1 MRADRCN
8 PGTSDCR
15 GQHMVRLTRPLL
27 CKPQRWRGASS
38 MSARQPGP
46 DTPAVH
52 PRETT
57 ALFGHHS
64 AEQTLLNAYRS
75 GQIPHAWLLG
85 GPAGVGK
92 ATLAYRMA
100 RFVLAHS
107 NPLGSDV
114 QRAETLW
121 VDPSNAV
128 TSQVAAGAHGGLLTL
143 ERTLNDKGVLRTVI
157 TVDETRETISFFG
170 STAAVEGW
178 RVCIVDTVDE
188 LNPDAANALLKVLE
202 EPPHQSL
209 FLLVSHAPARVLP
222 TIQSRCRKLPLR
234 PLAVGDVMRAAAQTA
249 NITIDDPAL
258 AEAAEAAEGSVARA
272 LTLLGGDALKLHLR
286 TAALLATLPR
296 VDPRELHALGDALG
310 GSDRVALASFIDSVD
325 RWVSERLR
333 ADDANANANLAR
345 LARLAEVWEKINRA
359 ARDTAEYN
367 LERKTLVFSVFGLL
381 AKATR

>member
-1 MRADRCN
+1 
-8 PGTSDCR
+8 
-15 GQHMVRLTRPLL
+15 
-27 CKPQRWRGASS
+27 
-38 MSARQPGP
+38 MSARQLGP

-57 ALFGHHS
+57 ALFGHHG

-128 TSQVAAGAHGGLLTL
+128 TGQVAAGAHGGLLIL
-143 ERTLNDKGVLRTVI
+143 ERTLNDKGVMRNVI

-170 STAAVEGW
+170 STAAGEGW

-188 LNPDAANALLKVLE
+188 LNPNAANALLKVLE
-202 EPPHQSL
+202 EPPQQSL

-222 TIQSRCRKLPLR
+222 TILSRCRKLLLR
-234 PLAVGDVMRAAAQTA
+234 PLDKADVVRA
-249 NITIDDPAL
+249 
-258 AEAAEAAEGSVARA
+258 AAEAASITADDPMLTEASGAADGSVARA
-272 LTLLGGDALKLHLR
+272 LMLLGGDTLKLRQR
-286 TAALLATLPR
+286 TAALLETLPH
-296 VDPRELHALGDALG
+296 VDPRELHALGEALG
-310 GSDRVALASFIDSVD
+310 GTDRVTLAAFIDSVD
-325 RWVSERLR
+325 RWLSERLR
-333 ADDANANANLAR
+333 ADGTNANANLPR
-345 LARLAEVWEKINRA
+345 LARLAEVWEKINSA
-359 ARDTAEYN
+359 ARDTESYN
-367 LERKTLVFSVFGLL
+367 LERKPLVFTVFGLL
-381 AKATR
+381 AEATR

>member
-1 MRADRCN
+1 MRADRRQ
-8 PGTSDCR
+8 CR
-15 GQHMVRLTRPLL
+15 RQHGCCPRMGRLARPVLHS
-27 CKPQRWRGASS
+27 QRRQRGHFS
-38 MSARQPGP
+38 MIARQVEPKFA
-46 DTPAVH
+46 AVP
-52 PRETT
+52 PREPS
-57 ALFGHHS
+57 ALSGHRE
-64 AEQTLLNAYRS
+64 AETVLLNAYRS
-75 GQIPHAWLLG
+75 GRIPHAWLIG
-85 GPAGVGK
+85 GAVGIGK

-100 RFVLAHS
+100 RFVLAHR
-107 NPLGSDV
+107 NPLASDV

-121 VDPSNAV
+121 VDPSDPVARH
-128 TSQVAAGAHGGLLTL
+128 VAAGAHGGLLTL
-143 ERTLNDKGVLRTVI
+143 ERTLNDKGVMRTVI

-188 LNPDAANALLKVLE
+188 LNPNAANALLKILE
-202 EPPHQSL
+202 EPPQQSL

-222 TIQSRCRKLPLR
+222 TILSRCRKLLLR
-234 PLAVGDVMRAAAQTA
+234 PLATDDVIRAAAKSA
-249 NITIDDPAL
+249 DLAIDDPAL
-258 AEAAEAAEGSVARA
+258 SEAAEASEGSVARA
-272 LTLLGGDALKLHLR
+272 LTLLGGEALKLHQR

-310 GSDRVALASFIDSVD
+310 GSDRVTLAAFIDSVD

-367 LERKTLVFSVFGLL
+367 LERKPLVFSVFGLL
-381 AKATR
+381 AEAIG